1 MSYPD
6 NEIKHIQGG
15 MAVDW
20 CHIQNKLWPKP
31 MSKSFF
37 LVVVFFPPVSVM
49 LKCSCQL
56 IWVNFCESCKI
67 RVQFHSS
74 ACVVIQLSQHHLL
87 NILYILVL
95 WLLIFY
101 ILKFDSFINF
111 GTKKDLE
118 IQLFFFNVTQSS
130 WSHLFNNW
138 SFPHPCEKP
147 SFCLLNALQ

>member
-1 MSYPD
+1 VSYPD

-37 LVVVFFPPVSVM
+37 LVVVGFFPPISVM

-67 RVQFHSS
+67 RVQFHFS

-87 NILYILVL
+87 NILYFLVL

-118 IQLFFFNVTQSS
+118 IQFFFWMLLRAPDSIYS
-130 WSHLFNNW
+130 IIGLFPTHVK
-138 SFPHPCEKP
+138 SPLFVY
-147 SFCLLNALQ
+147 